1 MSMTKH
7 KFQLR
12 PEESQGMSRIVLQLD
27 LGDDYDAARR
37 YRRANP
43 QVTLG
48 DFLRV
53 YPAIFPEHKAPAPE
67 FLRLPVSSF
76 QFQPVRLQR
85 QADAPASVDSGERAL
100 RNELDALWEQEQAG
114 EIAAAAVDTA
124 SASDDSHHYPEAI
137 TDNEAVRIAYREE
150 MDAVADFLRNGLSV
164 LVVCDKILTEFIYEF
179 VCSRAGK
186 KVLLESSQTETQKM
200 GQGARLDQALQGGM
214 ANPLAGLPVLIHNLK
229 PGEVLVLRSLDLLDT
244 PQMIELLYQ
253 RTSKGEKPQFLAF
266 LDPSLEAKKV
276 LTDRFAVHVSIMGL
290 PRHVSSDG
298 VRAEHTVSQLLTR
311 EEHARFARYDPEG
324 LYKNVSGLNAIQF
337 RNAMQ
342 YVGSKVAPGS
352 EPTRIYRV
360 IRQFKISS
368 SDEIEIPDTTFEDIG
383 GYEQVKQQLRRI
395 ISLVAGPIAG
405 LSERQRRD
413 LIPRGFIFHGPP
425 GTGKTLFAKA
435 IANEMNATIQMIS
448 GPEIMD
454 KYVGQSE
461 NNLRRIFATAR
472 RNAPA
477 VVFFDE
483 FDSIAS
489 QRSTYSDG
497 GARANNAVVA
507 QFLTE
512 MDGFRQEQ
520 AVLVIGTTNRI
531 DIIDEAL
538 LRPSRLRPIEISL
551 PDHTGRQRVAE
562 IHARNFGIDRL
573 LKDLCRLV
581 AEFTPEWE
589 RSGAGEAERDV
600 PAAFL
605 EKLFAAHAPY
615 ARRYEME
622 SERAAFLREVQKF
635 FLFLRDCQ
643 KADAG
648 REQSSALVDEIRA
661 RLIVLG
667 DRYGLDFRADEL
679 PDLGA
684 GQAESSLMPMRSDLR
699 DLFAVVLQER
709 RKQGG
714 MTPDAFFAAVMDLVA
729 EYTINFNNDEIRAIF
744 QEASLEH
751 HLEGQLITPRYLGQ
765 KIGLIRKRRDERE
778 AVHLSGQRGRR

>member
-1 MSMTKH
+1 MS
-7 KFQLR
+7 Q
-12 PEESQGMSRIVLQLD
+12 IVLQLD
-27 LGDDYDAARR
+27 LGDDYDRARR
-37 YRRANP
+37 YKRANP
-43 QVTLG
+43 QVLLR

-53 YPAIFPEHKAPAPE
+53 YPAVFPENKTPAPDYLE
-67 FLRLPVSSF
+67 LPVSSF
-76 QFQPVRLQR
+76 QFQPVRLPK
-85 QADAPASVDSGERAL
+85 AEGAPDPDNHQSGL
-100 RNELDALWEQEQAG
+100 RHELDSLWEQEQTG
-114 EIAAAAVDTA
+114 ETVDA
-124 SASDDSHHYPEAI
+124 QKMSDEPSEYPEQL
-137 TDNEAVRIAYREE
+137 TDNEAVRIAYRQE
-150 MDAVADFLRNGLSV
+150 MDAIADFLRNGLSV

-179 VCSRAGK
+179 VCGQAGK
-186 KVLLESSQTETQKM
+186 KVVLETSEAETQKL
-200 GQGARLDQALQGGM
+200 GQGARLEQALQGGP
-214 ANPLAGLPVLIHNLK
+214 ANPLANLPVLVHNLK
-229 PGEVLVLRSLDLLDT
+229 PGEVLVLRSLDLLDM
-244 PQMIELLYQ
+244 PPMIELLYQ

-266 LDPSLEAKKV
+266 LDPSLEVKKV

-290 PRHVSSDG
+290 PRYVSPDG
-298 VRAEHTVSQLLTR
+298 RRALHTVSQLLTR

-342 YVGSKVAPGS
+342 YVGSKVAPAS
-352 EPTRIYRV
+352 APTKIYRV

-395 ISLVAGPIAG
+395 ISLVAGPIEG
-405 LSERQRRD
+405 ISEKQRAD

-562 IHARNFGIDRL
+562 IHAQNFGVDKL
-573 LKDLCRLV
+573 LKDLCRH
-581 AEFTPEWE
+581 ASEFIAEWE
-589 RSGAGEAERDV
+589 QSGQTNEQRRV
-600 PAAFL
+600 PDAFL
-605 EKLFAAHAPY
+605 KRIFTGHAPY
-615 ARRYEME
+615 ERRYEIE
-622 SERAAFLREVQKF
+622 EQRAGFLRELQKF
-635 FLFLRDCQ
+635 FVFLHDCQ
-643 KADAG
+643 RASHGQEQPAALIEQM
-648 REQSSALVDEIRA
+648 RERVIQM
-661 RLIVLG
+661 G
-667 DRYGLDFRADEL
+667 DRYGLDLRRDDV
-679 PDLGA
+679 PDLDPE
-684 GQAESSLMPMRSDLR
+684 QAESWTMPMRSDINS
-699 DLFAVVLQER
+699 LFTLLLEER
-709 RKQGG
+709 SRQGG
-714 MTPDAFFAAVMDLVA
+714 LTPETFFAAVMDLVA

-751 HLEGQLITPRYLGQ
+751 HLEGQLVTPRYLGQ

>member
-1 MSMTKH
+1 
-7 KFQLR
+7 
-12 PEESQGMSRIVLQLD
+12 MSRIVLQLD
-27 LGDDYDAARR
+27 LGDEYDRARR
-37 YRRANP
+37 YKRDNP
-43 QVTLG
+43 EVLLR

-53 YPAIFPEHKAPAPE
+53 YPAIFPLHQAPAQAHLE
-67 FLRLPVSSF
+67 LPVSSF

-85 QADAPASVDSGERAL
+85 SSGTRAVEDAGSAL
-100 RNELDALWEQEQAG
+100 RVELDSLWEQEQAG
-114 EIAAAAVDTA
+114 ETVNER
-124 SASDDSHHYPEAI
+124 SDESQEYPEQI

-150 MDAVADFLRNGLSV
+150 MDAIADFLRNGLSV

-179 VCSRAGK
+179 VCNQAGK
-186 KVLLESSQTETQKM
+186 KVLLENSEAGTEKTL
-200 GQGARLDQALQGGM
+200 GQGARLEQALQGGP
-214 ANPLAGLPVLIHNLK
+214 ANPLSNLPVLIHNLK

-244 PQMIELLYQ
+244 PPMIELLYQ
-253 RTSKGEKPQFLAF
+253 RTNKGEKPQFLAF
-266 LDPSLEAKKV
+266 LDPSLEVKKV
-276 LTDRFAVHVSIMGL
+276 LTDRFAVHVSMMGL
-290 PRHVSSDG
+290 PRYVSPDG
-298 VRAEHTVSQLLTR
+298 KRLQHTVSQLLTR

-337 RNAMQ
+337 RNAME

-352 EPTRIYRV
+352 EPTKIYRV

-383 GYEQVKQQLRRI
+383 GYENVKQQLQRI
-395 ISLVAGPIAG
+395 ISLVAGPIEG
-405 LSERQRRD
+405 ISEKQRAD

-551 PDHTGRQRVAE
+551 PDHTGRQRVAL
-562 IHARNFGIDRL
+562 IHAQNFGVDVL
-573 LKDLCRLV
+573 LKDLCRH
-581 AEFTPEWE
+581 ASEFILEWE
-589 RSGAGEAERDV
+589 QSGRTDAQRRV

-605 EKLFAAHAPY
+605 KRIFEGHASY
-615 ARRYEME
+615 ERRYEME
-622 SERAAFLREVQKF
+622 EQRAGFMREVQKF
-635 FLFLRDCQ
+635 FIFLRGCRQ
-643 KADAG
+643 SGEG
-648 REQSSALVDEIRA
+648 REQPAALMEQLRE
-661 RLIVLG
+661 RLILMG
-667 DRYGLDFRADEL
+667 DRYGMDLRRDDVPAADKDE
-679 PDLGA
+679 
-684 GQAESSLMPMRSDLR
+684 AEAWMMPMRSDIQ
-699 DLFAVVLQER
+699 DLFALLLGER
-709 RKQGG
+709 GRHGG
-714 MTPDAFFAAVMDLVA
+714 LTPETFFAAVMDLVA

-751 HLEGQLITPRYLGQ
+751 HLEGQLVTPRYLGQ

>member
-1 MSMTKH
+1 MS
-7 KFQLR
+7 Q
-12 PEESQGMSRIVLQLD
+12 IVLQLD

-43 QVTLG
+43 QVTLD

-53 YPAIFPEHKAPAPE
+53 YPATFPEHKQPAPE
-67 FLRLPVSSF
+67 HLKLPISSF
-76 QFQPVRLQR
+76 QFQPVRLPR
-85 QADAPASVDSGERAL
+85 PMATAAKPTASDGGDHAGLL
-100 RNELDALWEQEQAG
+100 RGELDSLWEQEQSG
-114 EIAAAAVDTA
+114 EIAAAKVDE
-124 SASDDSHHYPEAI
+124 HEHYPEAI
-137 TDNEAVRIAYREE
+137 TDNAAVRIAYREE
-150 MDAVADFLRNGLSV
+150 MDAIADFLRNGLSV

-179 VCSRAGK
+179 VCSQAGK
-186 KVLLESSQTETQKM
+186 KVLLESSPEESQRV
-200 GQGARLDQALQGGM
+200 GQGARLEQALQGGT

-253 RTSKGEKPQFLAF
+253 RTNKGEKPQFLAF

-276 LTDRFAVHVSIMGL
+276 LTDRFAVHISIMGL
-290 PRHVSSDG
+290 PRYVSPDG
-298 VRAEHTVSQLLTR
+298 VRAEHTVSKLLTR

-342 YVGSKVAPGS
+342 YVGSKVAVGS
-352 EPTRIYRV
+352 PPTKIYRV

-383 GYEQVKQQLRRI
+383 GYEAVKQQLRRI
-395 ISLVAGPIAG
+395 ISLVAGPIEG
-405 LSERQRRD
+405 ISEKQRAD

-562 IHARNFGIDRL
+562 IHAHNFGVDNL
-573 LKDLCRLV
+573 LKDLCRH
-581 AEFTPEWE
+581 ATAFMREWE
-589 RSGAGEAERDV
+589 ESAALDAHRRV

-615 ARRYEME
+615 RRRYEME
-622 SERAAFLREVQKF
+622 EQHGGFLRELQKF
-635 FLFLRDCQ
+635 FVFLRDCAEVNEGQ
-643 KADAG
+643 
-648 REQSSALVDEIRA
+648 EQQQSTALVCEMKQ
-661 RLIVLG
+661 RLIQLG
-667 DRYGLDFRADEL
+667 QRYGLDFNAEEL
-679 PDLGA
+679 PDPDA
-684 GQAESSLMPMRSDLR
+684 TQAESWMMPMRSDLR
-699 DLFAVVLQER
+699 DLFALLLQER
-709 RKQGG
+709 RGQGG
-714 MTPDAFFAAVMDLVA
+714 LTPDAFFAAVMDLVA

-751 HLEGQLITPRYLGQ
+751 HLEGQLVTPRYLGQ

>member
-1 MSMTKH
+1 MS
-7 KFQLR
+7 L
-12 PEESQGMSRIVLQLD
+12 IVLQLD
-27 LGDDYDAARR
+27 LGDDYEAARR

-43 QVTLG
+43 QVTLA

-53 YPAIFPEHKAPAPE
+53 YPATFPEHKAPVPE
-67 FLRLPVSSF
+67 HLKLPVSSF
-76 QFQPVRLQR
+76 QFQPVRLPR
-85 QADAPASVDSGERAL
+85 RALVPGSDDGNRAL
-100 RNELDALWEQEQAG
+100 REELDALWEQEQTSELATA
-114 EIAAAAVDTA
+114 EDDAAAPKVDKPG
-124 SASDDSHHYPEAI
+124 HYPEAI

-179 VCSRAGK
+179 VCGRAGK
-186 KVLLESSQTETQKM
+186 RVVLESAPDETQKV
-200 GQGARLDQALQGGM
+200 GQGTRLEQALQGGT

-253 RTSKGEKPQFLAF
+253 RTNKGEKPQFLAF

-290 PRHVSSDG
+290 PRHVSPDG
-298 VRAEHTVSQLLTR
+298 ARAAEHTVSQLLTR

-342 YVGSKVAPGS
+342 YVGSKVAVGS
-352 EPTRIYRV
+352 PATKIYRV

-368 SDEIEIPDTTFEDIG
+368 SDEIEIPYTTFEDIG

-395 ISLVAGPIAG
+395 ISLVAGPIEG
-405 LSERQRRD
+405 ISEKQRAD

-551 PDHTGRQRVAE
+551 PDQTGRRRVAE
-562 IHARNFGIDRL
+562 IHAQNFGIDKL
-573 LKDLCRLV
+573 LKDLCLY
-581 AEFTPEWE
+581 ATAFMAEWE
-589 RSGAGEAERDV
+589 RSGATDAQRHV

-615 ARRYEME
+615 RRRYEME
-622 SERAAFLREVQKF
+622 EQHGGFLREVQKF
-635 FLFLRDCQ
+635 FVFVRDC
-643 KADAG
+643 G
-648 REQSSALVDEIRA
+648 RARGQERESVALVEEMKQ
-661 RLIVLG
+661 RLIQLG
-667 DRYGLDFRADEL
+667 SRYGLDFSSDEL
-679 PDLGA
+679 PDA
-684 GQAESSLMPMRSDLR
+684 EAARAESWMMPMRSDLC
-699 DLFAVVLQER
+699 DLFSLLLQER
-709 RKQGG
+709 QKHGG
-714 MTPDAFFAAVMDLVA
+714 LTPEALAAAVMDLVA

-751 HLEGQLITPRYLGQ
+751 HLEGQLVTPRYLGQ